1 MARLNSMPVLIF
13 ILFSTLYKIWLSVYR
28 ATESVPSKNQ
38 KVKSERLCSVTYL
51 ASHKGTGK
59 LYHTLRQTSACQIQP
74 GSLQDTLTH
83 IYISKKERKNWR
95 KIRSIDPSL
104 FSTDDFKDKISHTH
118 IKSLPQDWL
127 CSRRY
132 NERKN
137 PQQAVLQPT
146 QCANLRERKSSKWS
160 QVQLH

>member
-1 MARLNSMPVLIF
+1 M
-13 ILFSTLYKIWLSVYR
+13 YR

-95 KIRSIDPSL
+95 KIRSIDTSL

-127 CSRRY
+127 CFLLGAAGGTMKERIPDRQFSSRLS
-132 NERKN
+132 
-137 PQQAVLQPT
+137 VLT
-146 QCANLRERKSSKWS
+146 
-160 QVQLH
+160 